1 MIHGGNYLIN
11 FIIAFDVSSQASGAG
26 DHTHSYEVT
35 AGNLPHGNV
44 ILNFYWRNTFLLL
57 QTKLGCFLRRCS
69 ADIDNI
75 RFFDKYLNG
84 RIPSSYQTQ
93 C

>member
-35 AGNLPHGNV
+35 AGNIPQWKRC
-44 ILNFYWRNTFLLL
+44 FKFLLEE
-57 QTKLGCFLRRCS
+57 
-69 ADIDNI
+69 
-75 RFFDKYLNG
+75 YLSLIANKA
-84 RIPSSYQTQ
+84 RVFPTPMLSRY
-93 C
+93 